1 MNKQKRESTKRKPR
15 RNPRVGGLMETPR
28 LRRVARRDPHSIYRD
43 QPAGGPGL
51 GDERDFELAIAQN

>member
-1 MNKQKRESTKRKPR
+1 MTKRSKPRPKRKPL
-15 RNPRVGGLMETPR
+15 RNPRVGLRMEAPR
-28 LRRVARRDPHSIYRD
+28 LRRILGPDQQSIYRD